1 VQTTI
6 VGNITD
12 DPELRFTPSGAA
24 VANFTVAEN
33 RRRFDRDR
41 QEWVDIGTTFVRC
54 AAWRQLAENVA
65 ESLPKGAQVIVRG
78 DLYTETYQRRDGG
91 TGINVVMTVEDI
103 GPTLRFAT
111 AKPVRTARAN
121 GQGSQGQQGGAGS
134 WGGASPQT
142 PANDPWGAPP
152 ADPGGEPPF

>member
-1 VQTTI
+1 MQTTI

-12 DPELRFTPSGAA
+12 EPDLRFTPAGVP

-33 RRRFDRDR
+33 RRRFDRER
-41 QEWVDIGTTFVRC
+41 QEWVDVGTTFVRC
-54 AAWRQLAENVA
+54 TVWRQMAENVA

-78 DLYTETYQRRDGG
+78 DLYTEQYTRRDQTPGLS
-91 TGINVVMTVEDI
+91 VVMTVEDI

-121 GQGSQGQQGGAGS
+121 GGQQPRQA
-134 WGGASPQT
+134 
-142 PANDPWGAPP
+142 ANDPWGPAAGSPP
-152 ADPGGEPPF
+152 PDDPWGPPPGGEPPF